1 MDYGREKTHK
11 MLQDISFTNNR
22 EENKWIGP
30 VCHNTHQSMKHRSVD
45 NLHSKH
51 AWVV

>member
-1 MDYGREKTHK
+1 MEGKKTHK
-11 MLQDISFTNNR
+11 MLQNISFSNNINR
-22 EENKWIGP
+22 EGNKWIGP
-30 VCHNTHQSMKHRSVD
+30 VCHNTQSKEHESVD